1 MELVERLKNKVS
13 YHIYKTVNDD
23 EANQYI
29 EEKKEKEEKEEK
41 EKEEKKEEKKDEK
54 KEQYNDTPPNAVAST
69 DKPGALNK
77 NYIIAKIQNLASYFW
92 NVLFIP
98 LLAIIVASFVA
109 NELIIYPAGVR
120 LVFFIFTVVICCKT
134 IWVTYVITG
143 FYFLKWLYQKYIN
156 RDKPDPPIRIMPT
169 IFATLPLFVENP
181 NDGGFMKAI
190 KSPFTYLKEENAGI
204 KNSLKTKTVID
215 PKTGEEREIAD
226 GPTEKEL
233 LDGLMENYRS
243 SLTDSFPFYETA
255 KKSNQ
260 IFNEREVQ
268 LEEYFKTMHERP
280 QLKNTNSNANEAP
293 LPPVI
298 NQNKQANEF
307 VQQVKANQ
315 KAATQFL
322 APPVAPAAPPV
333 APVAPEAAPPVA
345 PEAAP
350 PAPPVEG
357 AKEVP
362 S

>member
-1 MELVERLKNKVS
+1 
-13 YHIYKTVNDD
+13 
-23 EANQYI
+23 
-29 EEKKEKEEKEEK
+29 
-41 EKEEKKEEKKDEK
+41 
-54 KEQYNDTPPNAVAST
+54 
-69 DKPGALNK
+69 
-77 NYIIAKIQNLASYFW
+77 
-92 NVLFIP
+92 
-98 LLAIIVASFVA
+98 
-109 NELIIYPAGVR
+109 
-120 LVFFIFTVVICCKT
+120 
-134 IWVTYVITG
+134 
-143 FYFLKWLYQKYIN
+143 
-156 RDKPDPPIRIMPT
+156 
-169 IFATLPLFVENP
+169 
-181 NDGGFMKAI
+181 MKAI

-233 LDGLMENYRS
+233 LDGLMENYRT

-268 LEEYFKTMHERP
+268 LDEYFKTMHERP

-298 NQNKQANEF
+298 NQNKQATEFVQQVKAKQNAARQFLTPGPPGPPGPPLAPEAPLEAPPVAPLEAPAAPVINQNKQAKEF

-322 APPVAPAAPPV
+322 APPAAPPAALEAPPAAAPPV
-333 APVAPEAAPPVA
+333 APPAA
-345 PEAAP
+345 
-350 PAPPVEG
+350 PVEG